1 MEFFLESMIVVVLG
15 TMVGEEEVMFSNFC
29 Y

>member
-15 TMVGEEEVMFSNFC
+15 TMVGEEEVMFSIFC